1 MASKGRSRWADDG
14 DDDESVEAIA
24 QRKRE
29 KEEKK
34 RAKEERL
41 RKGQSQS
48 AVAPSLLASGD
59 VDGDVERPPKRLKPT
74 DETEQAK
81 EGVATTAA
89 TSAEPKLLTFPTKR
103 VAACRSVNEYEQ
115 LNEIEE
121 GSYGLVS
128 RAREKSSG
136 TIVALK
142 KLKMHSTNDGF
153 PVTGLREIQTL
164 KACRH
169 PHIVHLRE
177 VVMGPTLKE
186 YVCHSSPPSPLPLKS
201 ADTRRD

>member
-1 MASKGRSRWADDG
+1 MASKGKSRWADDE
-14 DDDESVEAIA
+14 DEDESVEAIA

-34 RAKEERL
+34 RLKEEKS
-41 RKGQSQS
+41 RKGQIPN
-48 AVAPSLLASGD
+48 ALPPLANGD
-59 VDGDVERPPKRLKPT
+59 GHVDGDVERRSKRLKTT
-74 DETEQAK
+74 DESEQ
-81 EGVATTAA
+81 VRDTATATATA
-89 TSAEPKLLTFPTKR
+89 TATVETKLLTFPTKHF
-103 VAACRSVNEYEQ
+103 AACRSVEEYER

-128 RAREKSSG
+128 RAREKSTG

-142 KLKMHSTNDGF
+142 QLKMDHTNDGF

-164 KACRH
+164 KASRH

-186 YVCHSSPPSPLPLKS
+186 
-201 ADTRRD
+201 